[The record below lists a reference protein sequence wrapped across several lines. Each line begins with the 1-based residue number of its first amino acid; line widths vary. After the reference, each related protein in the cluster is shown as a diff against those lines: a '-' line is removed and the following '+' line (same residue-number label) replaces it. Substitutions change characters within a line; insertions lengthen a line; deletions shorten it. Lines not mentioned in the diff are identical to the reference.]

1 MNNTRQAKLSLIT
14 AMMIF
19 GTIGIFRRHIPL
31 SSPLLAMLRGA
42 IGTVF
47 LLVLVRLKH
56 QPLDRAAIRKN
67 APKLCLTGACI
78 GINWILLF
86 ESYRY
91 TSVATATLCYY
102 MAPILVILASPVVFR
117 ERLTLKK
124 CLCAAVAFAGMIFV
138 SGVADSGFGGIAEMK
153 GVFLALGAAVI
164 YATVMMMNKRL
175 QGIAAYDRTIL
186 QLASAA
192 IVIFPYVLLTEDWSA
207 VEISPLIVTLVLV
220 VGMVHTGFTYALY
233 FGAISRLPAQTI
245 ALFSYIDPIVA
256 IFLSA
261 TLLREGL
268 TLTSAIGAVL
278 VLGSTLV
285 SELTD
290 S

>member
-1 MNNTRQAKLSLIT
+1 MNNTRQAKLSLIA
-14 AMMIF
+14 AMVTF
-19 GTIGIFRRHIPL
+19 GTVGVFRRYIPL

-56 QPLDRAAIRKN
+56 QTPDRAAIRKN

-102 MAPILVILASPVVFR
+102 MAPILVILASPIVFR
-117 ERLTLKK
+117 ERLTAKK
-124 CLCAAVAFAGMIFV
+124 CLCAAAAFAGMILV
-138 SGVADSGFGGIAEMK
+138 SGALDSGIGDLSEMK
-153 GVFLALGAAVI
+153 GVFLALSAAVL
-164 YATVMMMNKRL
+164 YASVMMLNKRL
-175 QGIAAYDRTIL
+175 QGIGAYDRTIL
-186 QLASAA
+186 QLGSAA
-192 IVIFPYVLLTEDWSA
+192 IVLSPYVLLTEDWA
-207 VEISPLIVTLVLV
+207 AAEFSPLVILLVLIL
-220 VGMVHTGFTYALY
+220 GMVHTGWNYALY
-233 FGAISRLPAQTI
+233 FGAISRLPAQTV
-245 ALFSYIDPIVA
+245 ALFSYIDPIMA

-268 TLTSAIGAVL
+268 TLASAIGAVL

-285 SELTD
+285 SELTKN
-290 S
+290 